1 MKPGALI
8 FPVLLLLAGAQ
19 SAFGG
24 DKAIAA
30 PANTAEL
37 LQGRFDNR
45 EQVTRAPAKVGAEN
59 PPLPHVVVA
68 IEPTQQAGWS
78 LWRMHLEADA
88 ENSLDATWAMQ
99 TRVESDGSK
108 ALIPYYQLK
117 PTAPPAADAF
127 DSQTWLS
134 LEACALRG
142 DFGKSRIRAS
152 ADGMPCVVVA
162 TGVGPRRILLPVAI
176 EREGDWLRF
185 HLIYLGT
192 DTRVDARR
200 VADAH

>member
-8 FPVLLLLAGAQ
+8 FPFLLLLMGAQ
-19 SAFGG
+19 SAYGS
-24 DKAIAA
+24 DKSAGAA
-30 PANTAEL
+30 ANAPVL

-45 EQVTRAPAKVGAEN
+45 EQVTQAAAKAGAEN
-59 PPLPHVVVA
+59 SPMPHVVVV

-99 TRVESDGSK
+99 TRIEGDGSK

-117 PTAPPAADAF
+117 PPAPPAADAF
-127 DSQTWLS
+127 DAQTWLS

-142 DFGKSRIRAS
+142 EFGKSRIRAG

-185 HLIYLGT
+185 HLIYLGI

-200 VADAH
+200 VADTR